1 MLAGCRLVPTFIPM
15 SDLERAEHW
24 RQRAEELRVIAENM
38 KTKDAKADLLVLADE
53 LVRMAQRLDKRRP
66 AG

>member
-1 MLAGCRLVPTFIPM
+1 M

-38 KTKDAKADLLVLADE
+38 KRNDAKADLLVLADE
-53 LVRMAQRLDKRRP
+53 LDRMAHRLDKRRP

>member
-1 MLAGCRLVPTFIPM
+1 M

-38 KTKDAKADLLVLADE
+38 KTKDAKADLLLLAGE
-53 LVRMAQRLDKRRP
+53 LDHMADRLDATSWPTGSDERQS
-66 AG
+66 

>member
-1 MLAGCRLVPTFIPM
+1 M

-38 KTKDAKADLLVLADE
+38 KTKDAKADLLLLAGE
-53 LVRMAQRLDKRRP
+53 LDHMADRLDATAWPTGSDERQS
-66 AG
+66 